1 MRAHD
6 EGREG
11 ELWRRHRRPYPIWPT
26 LIWSTL
32 IWPTLIWSGKPD
44 AIFTCVASHV
54 LLHGCCEVTKPI
66 AGGQTLMQM
75 PPDCAPP
82 QITTVVACE
91 QGSVT
96 RHAQS
101 QDMLSHDTGIQA
113 GDIINRW
120 SSSDPRHGEW
130 DVQSAGQAL
139 RQGYDR
145 ITTRSTCARLG
156 GEAGQCGAGR
166 SPPSHHLGGGGDHR
180 HLERQRAQ

>member
-1 MRAHD
+1 MMRAHD

-26 LIWSTL
+26 LILS
-32 IWPTLIWSGKPD
+32 TLIWSGKPD

-101 QDMLSHDTGIQA
+101 QDMLSHKTCSVTRHAQSRYRHSGWRHYQPVVIV
-113 GDIINRW
+113 R
-120 SSSDPRHGEW
+120 SS
-130 DVQSAGQAL
+130 
-139 RQGYDR
+139 
-145 ITTRSTCARLG
+145 ARG
-156 GEAGQCGAGR
+156 VGR
-166 SPPSHHLGGGGDHR
+166 SVCRTSLKAG
-180 HLERQRAQ
+180 L